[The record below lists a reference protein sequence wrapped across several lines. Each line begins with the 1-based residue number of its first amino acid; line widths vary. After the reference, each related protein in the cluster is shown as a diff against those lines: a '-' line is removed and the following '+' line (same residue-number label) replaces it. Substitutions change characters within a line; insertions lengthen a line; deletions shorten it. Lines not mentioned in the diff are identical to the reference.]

1 LHHEDILI
9 IEAGLY
15 ANASIDVKAI
25 WVFCGLSFYINF
37 YLLTLYLLLILFS
50 DNS

>member
-1 LHHEDILI
+1 MKHQTKEVKATHLHHEDILI

-25 WVFCGLSFYINF
+25 
-37 YLLTLYLLLILFS
+37 
-50 DNS
+50 